1 MIIHIFSLS
10 LHAKQNITNMAKEYD
25 LDLGPEFDD
34 EKCIQYILNIIP
46 EEDKKGMTEDDVQ
59 YVLDVIYDYY
69 ESAGLISEE
78 DTAGE
83 GVIDETAE
91 LEFVRKAAKK
101 DHINLTDEQ
110 IQLILDGEF
119 QYGLEI
125 GIYEEDE
132 E

>member
-1 MIIHIFSLS
+1 
-10 LHAKQNITNMAKEYD
+10 MADDKV

-34 EKCIQYILNIIP
+34 EKCIQFILDLIP
-46 EEDKKGMTEDDVQ
+46 EEDKIGMTEDDVQ
-59 YVLDVIYDYY
+59 YVLDVIYEFY
-69 ESAGLISEE
+69 ESEGLIDEE
-78 DTAGE
+78 DSASE
-83 GVIDETAE
+83 GVIDEEAE
-91 LEFVRKAAKK
+91 LEFVKKAVKK
-101 DHINLTDEQ
+101 DKINLTDQQ